1 MSWEVAGYRPL
12 SKADM
17 LVSSSSVMACKA
29 STPGSAFPCSI
40 AEICWRE
47 NPVCAASSVMLSPLL
62 SLSFLTRKP
71 ILTNRAL
78 PPMSYMI
85 GSGAICLRK
94 VYLTDIKAEIYN
106 ALAGLNRGFDMALES
121 LAILWQEGV
130 VTTDYVQQQTEAIE
144 LLRAGINSLI
154 LGKLE
159 AREIEDREH
168 YGKMHTATEAQLRN
182 VATLSE
188 VSTGRL

>member
-1 MSWEVAGYRPL
+1 
-12 SKADM
+12 
-17 LVSSSSVMACKA
+17 
-29 STPGSAFPCSI
+29 
-40 AEICWRE
+40 
-47 NPVCAASSVMLSPLL
+47 
-62 SLSFLTRKP
+62 
-71 ILTNRAL
+71 
-78 PPMSYMI
+78 MSYMI
-85 GSGAICLRK
+85 GPGAICLRK
-94 VYLTDIKAEIYN
+94 VYLTDMEAEIYN